1 MLTLAD
7 LFDRNAR
14 YFPQREAFVCDGE
27 RLTHARYAERSRRL
41 ASALHGLGLRRQD
54 RFAILAMNC
63 LEFYEAYA
71 AAEYGAT
78 ILVPVNF
85 RLAPAE
91 IVHVLKDAGARGLI
105 FEERYAATVAQI
117 RSQVPGVEFFVQV
130 GGQPDAALEYEA
142 LLAQA
147 DPEGP
152 PLRPQPE
159 DLSVLW
165 YTSGTT

>member
-14 YFPQREAFVCDGE
+14 YFGQREAFVCDGE

-85 RLAPAE
+85 RLNADELCNWTITAFE
-91 IVHVLKDAGARGLI
+91 QQNARNRGDIVFGCELRVFIDIAFGDFRFARI
-105 FEERYAATVAQI
+105 FL
-117 RSQVPGVEFFVQV
+117 G
-130 GGQPDAALEYEA
+130 
-142 LLAQA
+142 
-147 DPEGP
+147 
-152 PLRPQPE
+152 
-159 DLSVLW
+159 
-165 YTSGTT
+165 